1 MKENAKYRIYNRLNA
16 FANVIMIAVGGSV
29 GLLIGSSV
37 LKYMDYRDNPV
48 KYEIQSAPWY
58 TGILIGGVLI
68 AVLLVL
74 FIVVKLIALHG
85 LKKTESESGNV
96 TNESDIKQESYTKG
110 TSHTRQESDTKQE
123 DPKNGIDELIT
134 PFFWVD
140 NEDSASV
147 CLYVGEYKDELFQTR
162 EDEGFEGNG
171 YDWDSLAQ
179 VFLTELAP
187 ELKEVIDF
195 DSEGSMFC
203 AYSEDKEAL
212 RQFIQRF
219 KSACEDDTLIA
230 DLFSHAKPD

>member
-85 LKKTESESGNV
+85 LNKTESESGNV
-96 TNESDIKQESYTKG
+96 TNESDTKQESYTKG